1 MSYSIPQD
9 RWNTFIDFINQGR
22 TKTEL
27 DPPIQ
32 NERESELFD
41 NMAKQL
47 AEARMKN
54 SNAKLSHVDFEW
66 GPVGSGYDLD

>member
-22 TKTEL
+22 PKTEL

-32 NERESELFD
+32 NEHESELFD

-54 SNAKLSHVDFEW
+54 TNAKLSHVDFEW